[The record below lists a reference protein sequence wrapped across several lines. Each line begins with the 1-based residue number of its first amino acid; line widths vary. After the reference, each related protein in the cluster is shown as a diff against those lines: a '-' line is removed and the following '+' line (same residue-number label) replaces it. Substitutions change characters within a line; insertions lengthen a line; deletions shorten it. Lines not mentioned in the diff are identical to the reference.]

1 MKYYHSTEDQKK
13 DLDSRVES
21 YRRVAGYTPAIVKI
35 LKQFDG
41 KVFNCRLDKAIR
53 EATDNEIGVFKRYG
67 FIYISGHYMTN
78 YHEITLAAFKEE
90 DLKNKRIDAEKII
103 NQVIT
108 AREELLKKAYSVET
122 YAAQADN
129 IREYV
134 RQSIDKLE
142 KMCRALPDDI
152 RDIYNIPYYI
162 RTN

>member
-1 MKYYHSTEDQKK
+1 MRYYHSTEDQKK

-21 YRRVAGYTPAIVKI
+21 YRRVAGYAPAIIKV

-41 KVFNCRLDKAIR
+41 KVFNCRLDKAIM
-53 EATDNEIGVFKRYG
+53 EATNNEIRVYKRYD
-67 FIYISGHYMTN
+67 FVEIYGYFTTN
-78 YHEITLAAFKEE
+78 YHQITLARFRTE
-90 DLKNKRIDAEKII
+90 DLVNKRIDAEKII

-142 KMCRALPDDI
+142 KMCRAIPDDI
-152 RDIYNIPYYI
+152 RDIYNIPYSI

>member
-1 MKYYHSTEDQKK
+1 MRYYHSTEDQKK

-21 YRRVAGYTPAIVKI
+21 YRRVAGYAPAIIKV

-41 KVFNCRLDKAIR
+41 KVFNCKLDKAVR
-53 EATDNEIGVFKRYG
+53 EATDNEIGVYKRYG

-78 YHEITLAAFKEE
+78 YHEITLAAFKEDE
-90 DLKNKRIDAEKII
+90 LQNKRIDAEKII

-142 KMCRALPDDI
+142 KMCRAIPDDI
-152 RDIYNIPYYI
+152 RDIYNIPYSI

>member
-21 YRRVAGYTPAIVKI
+21 YRRVAGYAPAIIKV

-41 KVFNCRLDKAIR
+41 KVFNCRLDKAVR
-53 EATDNEIGVFKRYG
+53 EATNNEIGVYKRYG

-142 KMCRALPDDI
+142 KMCRAIPDDI
-152 RDIYNIPYYI
+152 RDIYNIPYSI

>member
-13 DLDSRVES
+13 DLDSRIES

-53 EATDNEIGVFKRYG
+53 EATDNEIGVYKRYG
-67 FIYISGHYMTN
+67 FIYISGHYMSN
-78 YHEITLAAFKEE
+78 YHEITLAAFKEDE
-90 DLKNKRIDAEKII
+90 LQNKRINAEKII
-103 NQVIT
+103 EQVIT

-134 RQSIDKLE
+134 KQSIEKLE
-142 KMCRALPDDI
+142 SICRALPDDI